1 MLEAGSDEGLALEFD
16 DISLAGV
23 GSEHEIGMFPSQGQ
37 ALLQALSIE
46 IPTRVS
52 APWPDLDAQ
61 EEGKT
66 LSTKTSPYVT
76 RFQYVLEK
84 QLPLPGY

>member
-1 MLEAGSDEGLALEFD
+1 MLTLEKLQWMLEAGSDEGLTLEFD

-46 IPTRVS
+46 ILTRVS
-52 APWPDLDAQ
+52 AP
-61 EEGKT
+61 
-66 LSTKTSPYVT
+66 
-76 RFQYVLEK
+76 
-84 QLPLPGY
+84 